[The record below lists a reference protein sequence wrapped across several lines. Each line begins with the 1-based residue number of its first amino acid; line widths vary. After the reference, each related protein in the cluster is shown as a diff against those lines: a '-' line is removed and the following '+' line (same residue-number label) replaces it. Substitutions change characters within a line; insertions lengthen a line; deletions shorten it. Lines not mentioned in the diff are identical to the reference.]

1 MNPRLHINLHRTSRR
16 PIPASGGRR
25 NWMISMAIVFLII
38 FLVVPWQV
46 AYLGCWIFQFYITI
60 TTEKPLQSGSSSI
73 PLMSRTVDQVTDS
86 PIAEDY
92 PAVSPVSETAEAT
105 EIKPVDGDKEKGSN
119 EYLLLLMT
127 WLLPLAAPVLAVW
140 VRTLATA
147 GLTTPFDGDHN
158 FLYVAP
164 FILLL
169 DLGPSVSGFL
179 CTRYVP
185 HKRRS

>member
-1 MNPRLHINLHRTSRR
+1 
-16 PIPASGGRR
+16 
-25 NWMISMAIVFLII
+25 MAVVFFTI

-46 AYLGCWIFQFYITI
+46 AYLGCWVFQFYVSITSDESAAS
-60 TTEKPLQSGSSSI
+60 TSSASAI
-73 PLMSRTVDQVTDS
+73 PLMSRMTDQPGSRNDDDWSDVYTAS
-86 PIAEDY
+86 NNSQQIAEIK
-92 PAVSPVSETAEAT
+92 AVES
-105 EIKPVDGDKEKGSN
+105 GREKQSN

-164 FILLL
+164 FIVLL
-169 DLGPSVSGFL
+169 DLGPVAAGFL
-179 CTRYVP
+179 ATRYVVFQI
-185 HKRRS
+185 